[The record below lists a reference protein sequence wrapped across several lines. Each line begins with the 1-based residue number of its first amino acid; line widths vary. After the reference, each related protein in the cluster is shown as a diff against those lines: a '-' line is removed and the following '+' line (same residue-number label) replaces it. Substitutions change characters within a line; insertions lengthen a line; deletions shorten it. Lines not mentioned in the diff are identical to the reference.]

1 MGFGVLII
9 LEKLFMLKVLD
20 KLPKFFSHIYALFF
34 ILIGWAVFYFTDL
47 GQLGS
52 CLGAMF
58 GAGGIPLYDEVT
70 KSALM
75 SNLYL
80 IIAAAVLSMPI
91 SRLLDEEVRHI
102 ERKSGVTFAVS
113 SVIRTVLCIALLA
126 VSSVML
132 VGQTYNPFLYFRF

>member
-1 MGFGVLII
+1 
-9 LEKLFMLKVLD
+9 
-20 KLPKFFSHIYALFF
+20 
-34 ILIGWAVFYFTDL
+34 
-47 GQLGS
+47 
-52 CLGAMF
+52 
-58 GAGGIPLYDEVT
+58 
-70 KSALM
+70 M

-80 IIAAAVLSMPI
+80 IIAAVVLSMPI

-102 ERKSGVTFAVS
+102 ERKSGGVFAVS